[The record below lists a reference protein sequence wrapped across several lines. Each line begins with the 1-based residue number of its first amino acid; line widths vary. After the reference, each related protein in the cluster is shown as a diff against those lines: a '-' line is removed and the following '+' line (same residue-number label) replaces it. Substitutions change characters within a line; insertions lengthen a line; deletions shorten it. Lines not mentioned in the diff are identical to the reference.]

1 MAYPFSSPPRGS
13 GSTGRNY
20 RQDALVFEDLVPDN
34 MWSNIESGQS
44 DHTKHDNLFPSAF
57 FRWAEETAVLDG
69 SSMHDLILLLKPYL
83 LFSLRKNLEVEIAK
97 RKAAR
102 EERRKKEAEKKDK
115 KKEAD
120 AQVLILKC
128 PKFGINFVWYCFK
141 CIFSFDIF
149 RLILLWKMTKKKNH
163 KKLQLFK
170 IQSSVLQFQQFQ
182 QSLDQCNQQQRHQHQ
197 VS

>member
-1 MAYPFSSPPRGS
+1 MKSTFFHPFFGEATSSRSYHRLFPSSRMAYPFSSPPRGS
-13 GSTGRNY
+13 GSSGRNY

-120 AQVLILKC
+120 AQVLELKFYLVQFEVNLLIYSGQSY
-128 PKFGINFVWYCFK
+128 FGK
-141 CIFSFDIF
+141 
-149 RLILLWKMTKKKNH
+149 
-163 KKLQLFK
+163 
-170 IQSSVLQFQQFQ
+170 
-182 QSLDQCNQQQRHQHQ
+182 
-197 VS
+197 